1 MSRKKQLP
9 EVEPVKLK
17 PFHGI
22 RPGIYILIIWALI
35 ILLLAF
41 VLFVLPGLVSNTS
54 YVTFNEPVV
63 GSGVYEDGIYL
74 GSATDGVYKTTGGNH
89 KYTFTYEGEEYGE
102 VESKVKRKV
111 FFTLFSHKPQLIV
124 PERSY
129 NDEVKEKVVSAFI
142 RDVTSYSAVISA
154 PDTFHYPPIFSAF
167 ASNSVEMSIK
177 DVRDAWLLALSHI
190 SSSSLYEDYEVGK
203 EILLKSGILFETE
216 ESKELEYY
224 IEALFNGE
232 KVILEKSMENNIL
245 LPTKDGD
252 FFHYEPTIVE
262 MGYSTTLTV
271 ESAKEAPVKVE
282 VYDFSIARNLVTE
295 HDWALFVEENPK
307 WSKDNLETL
316 VEEGLVDS
324 NYLKGI
330 TLSPYINSIRPI
342 RNISY
347 YAASAYVEWK
357 SGKDGV
363 IYHIPTEKEW
373 YTASFSTKDKEYVT
387 SLVYVENNPTTPT
400 AMLGLLWEFTST
412 PFIPLSRITDYDK
425 INNLGNMYGYD
436 DVIVKGGS
444 YVSDPSSISI
454 DTVGITSKSTCSEF
468 CGLRLAK

>member
-22 RPGIYILIIWALI
+22 RPGVYIIIIWALI

-224 IEALFNGE
+224 IDALFNGE
-232 KVILEKSMENNIL
+232 KVTLEKSMENNIL

-252 FFHYEPTIVE
+252 FFHYEPTTVE

-347 YAASAYVEWK
+347 CAASAYVEWK

>member
-54 YVTFNEPVV
+54 YVTFDEPVV

-154 PDTFHYPPIFSAF
+154 PDTFHYPPLFSAF

-190 SSSSLYEDYEVGK
+190 SSSSLYEDYKVGK
-203 EILLKSGILFETE
+203 EILLKSDILFETE

-232 KVILEKSMENNIL
+232 KVTLEKSMENNIL